1 MGKYVIVVESGSDVT
16 PELCERYGIVR
27 VPMHVTI
34 GDETVE
40 DGSIDPLEIYS
51 RCNEFGVMPKTSG
64 CAPADF
70 AHVYDRIHAEQP
82 DATILH
88 LAYSEATTCSHQSSK
103 IAAKGRDYVY
113 SMDTRFVSVGQS
125 LVVVETAKYIEA
137 HPDAT
142 VDEIFAFTNSV
153 MDRVLLGFVPTD
165 LAFLKAGGRLSN
177 VAFLGAH
184 LLKIKPCI
192 EVTGG
197 KFVATK
203 KFRGSMLKCARAFI
217 DHMVAKGEIDYSHIG
232 LAYSVGLSQEL
243 RDDMEVYAYDLALRT
258 LPGLRSAVSSR
269 AIAARPPS
277 VRCSRLKRKAW
288 RLSISIA
295 SAAGGLRQPSR
306 RSCVGPNRTIQL
318 TAKPFRHHAYGL
330 E

>member
-64 CAPADF
+64 CSPADF

-103 IAAKGRDYVY
+103 IAAQGRDYVF

-184 LLKIKPCI
+184 LLKI
-192 EVTGG
+192 
-197 KFVATK
+197 
-203 KFRGSMLKCARAFI
+203 
-217 DHMVAKGEIDYSHIG
+217 
-232 LAYSVGLSQEL
+232 
-243 RDDMEVYAYDLALRT
+243 
-258 LPGLRSAVSSR
+258 
-269 AIAARPPS
+269 
-277 VRCSRLKRKAW
+277 
-288 RLSISIA
+288 
-295 SAAGGLRQPSR
+295 
-306 RSCVGPNRTIQL
+306 
-318 TAKPFRHHAYGL
+318 
-330 E
+330 

>member
-88 LAYSEATTCSHQSSK
+88 LAYSEVTTCSHQSSK
-103 IAAKGRDYVY
+103 IAAKGRDYVF

-125 LVVVETAKYIEA
+125 LVAVETAKYIEA

-142 VDEIFAFTNSV
+142 VDELMQIMPGPDF
-153 MDRVLLGFVPTD
+153 PTG
-165 LAFLKAGGRLSN
+165 AIIMGSAG
-177 VAFLGAH
+177 
-184 LLKIKPCI
+184 IKQSY
-192 EVTGG
+192 ETG
-197 KFVATK
+197 
-203 KFRGSMLKCARAFI
+203 RGSITVRAKAHVESTKTGRSRLVFTEIPYMVNKGTLQEKIAQLVNDKRIEGISDMRDESNQKGIRLVIELK
-217 DHMVAKGEIDYSHIG
+217 KGVIPQVVLNNLYKYTSLQTVSYTH
-232 LAYSVGLSQEL
+232 L
-243 RDDMEVYAYDLALRT
+243 T
-258 LPGLRSAVSSR
+258 LPT
-269 AIAARPPS
+269 ICS
-277 VRCSRLKRKAW
+277 V
-288 RLSISIA
+288 
-295 SAAGGLRQPSR
+295 
-306 RSCVGPNRTIQL
+306 
-318 TAKPFRHHAYGL
+318 
-330 E
+330 

>member
-1 MGKYVIVVESGSDVT
+1 MVMGKYVIVVESGSDVT

-64 CAPADF
+64 CSPADF

-88 LAYSEATTCSHQSSK
+88 LAYSEVTTCSHQSSK
-103 IAAKGRDYVY
+103 IAAANRDYVF

-125 LVVVETAKYIEA
+125 LVAVETAKYIEA

-217 DHMVAKGEIDYSHIG
+217 DHMVAKGDIDYSHIG
-232 LAYSVGLSQEL
+232 LAYSVGLSEEL
-243 RDDMEVYAYDLALRT
+243 RGDMEAYAHELGFEDITWTQVGGVISSHCGPTAFGAVLT
-258 LPGLRSAVSSR
+258 L
-269 AIAARPPS
+269 
-277 VRCSRLKRKAW
+277 KA
-288 RLSISIA
+288 
-295 SAAGGLRQPSR
+295 
-306 RSCVGPNRTIQL
+306 
-318 TAKPFRHHAYGL
+318 
-330 E
+330 

>member
-1 MGKYVIVVESGSDVT
+1 MIMGKYVIVVESGSDVT

-103 IAAKGRDYVY
+103 IAAKGRDYVF

-125 LVVVETAKYIEA
+125 LVAVETAKYIEA

-177 VAFLGAH
+177 AAFLGAH

-203 KFRGSMLKCARAFI
+203 KLRGSMLKCARAFI
-217 DHMVAKGEIDYSHIG
+217 DHMVAKGDIDYSHIG
-232 LAYSVGLSQEL
+232 LAYSVGLS
-243 RDDMEVYAYDLALRT
+243 RSCATTWKSMRTTWALRT
-258 LPGLRSAVSSR
+258 LPGRRLAASSR

-277 VRCSRLKRKAW
+277 ARCSRLRRKGRRRAFSS
-288 RLSISIA
+288 LT
-295 SAAGGLRQPSR
+295 SR
-306 RSCVGPNRTIQL
+306 RSPQ
-318 TAKPFRHHAYGL
+318 PW
-330 E
+330 

>member
-1 MGKYVIVVESGSDVT
+1 MLCARGGVSLALCRRCATVRRRVPCIEKPMSRWVVIIMGKYVIVVESGSDVT

-103 IAAKGRDYVY
+103 IAAQGRDYVF

-142 VDEIFAFTNSV
+142 VDEIFAYTNSV

-184 LLKIKPCI
+184 LLKIKP
-192 EVTGG
+192 
-197 KFVATK
+197 
-203 KFRGSMLKCARAFI
+203 
-217 DHMVAKGEIDYSHIG
+217 
-232 LAYSVGLSQEL
+232 
-243 RDDMEVYAYDLALRT
+243 ALR
-258 LPGLRSAVSSR
+258 
-269 AIAARPPS
+269 
-277 VRCSRLKRKAW
+277 
-288 RLSISIA
+288 
-295 SAAGGLRQPSR
+295 
-306 RSCVGPNRTIQL
+306 
-318 TAKPFRHHAYGL
+318 
-330 E
+330 

>member
-1 MGKYVIVVESGSDVT
+1 MIRMGKYVIVVESGSDVT

-51 RCNEFGVMPKTSG
+51 RCNELDVMPKTSG

-125 LVVVETAKYIEA
+125 LIAVETAKYIEA

-165 LAFLKAGGRLSN
+165 LAFLKAGG
-177 VAFLGAH
+177 
-184 LLKIKPCI
+184 
-192 EVTGG
+192 

-232 LAYSVGLSQEL
+232 LAYSVGLSEEL
-243 RDDMEVYAYDLALRT
+243 RDDMEVYAHDLGFKDVTWTQVGGVISSHCGPTAFGAVLT
-258 LPGLRSAVSSR
+258 L
-269 AIAARPPS
+269 
-277 VRCSRLKRKAW
+277 KA
-288 RLSISIA
+288 
-295 SAAGGLRQPSR
+295 
-306 RSCVGPNRTIQL
+306 
-318 TAKPFRHHAYGL
+318 
-330 E
+330 

>member
-103 IAAKGRDYVY
+103 IAAKGRDYVF

-153 MDRVLLGFVPTD
+153 MAACCWALFLPILPFLRRAVACPTSHS
-165 LAFLKAGGRLSN
+165 LAP
-177 VAFLGAH
+177 
-184 LLKIKPCI
+184 I
-192 EVTGG
+192 
-197 KFVATK
+197 
-203 KFRGSMLKCARAFI
+203 
-217 DHMVAKGEIDYSHIG
+217 
-232 LAYSVGLSQEL
+232 
-243 RDDMEVYAYDLALRT
+243 
-258 LPGLRSAVSSR
+258 
-269 AIAARPPS
+269 
-277 VRCSRLKRKAW
+277 CSRLSPA
-288 RLSISIA
+288 
-295 SAAGGLRQPSR
+295 LR
-306 RSCVGPNRTIQL
+306 
-318 TAKPFRHHAYGL
+318 
-330 E
+330 

>member
-82 DATILH
+82 DATMF
-88 LAYSEATTCSHQSSK
+88 
-103 IAAKGRDYVY
+103 

-243 RDDMEVYAYDLALRT
+243 RDDMEVYAHDLGFKDVTWTQVGGVISSHCGPTAFGAVLT
-258 LPGLRSAVSSR
+258 L
-269 AIAARPPS
+269 
-277 VRCSRLKRKAW
+277 KA
-288 RLSISIA
+288 
-295 SAAGGLRQPSR
+295 
-306 RSCVGPNRTIQL
+306 
-318 TAKPFRHHAYGL
+318 
-330 E
+330 

>member
-51 RCNEFGVMPKTSG
+51 RCNELGVMPKTSG

-88 LAYSEATTCSHQSSK
+88 LAYSEVTTCSHQSSK
-103 IAAKGRDYVY
+103 IAAKGRDYVF

-125 LVVVETAKYIEA
+125 LVAVETAKYIEA

-203 KFRGSMLKCARAFI
+203 
-217 DHMVAKGEIDYSHIG
+217 
-232 LAYSVGLSQEL
+232 
-243 RDDMEVYAYDLALRT
+243 
-258 LPGLRSAVSSR
+258 
-269 AIAARPPS
+269 
-277 VRCSRLKRKAW
+277 
-288 RLSISIA
+288 
-295 SAAGGLRQPSR
+295 
-306 RSCVGPNRTIQL
+306 
-318 TAKPFRHHAYGL
+318 
-330 E
+330 

>member
-1 MGKYVIVVESGSDVT
+1 MGKYIIVVESGSDVT

-142 VDEIFAFTNSV
+142 VDEIFAFANSV

-232 LAYSVGLSQEL
+232 LAYSVVFPRSCATTWKS
-243 RDDMEVYAYDLALRT
+243 MHTILALRT
-258 LPGLRSAVSSR
+258 LPGLRSAASSR

-277 VRCSRLKRKAW
+277 ARCSRLRRKAW
-288 RLSISIA
+288 SLSISIA
-295 SAAGGLRQPSR
+295 SAVGGLR
-306 RSCVGPNRTIQL
+306 
-318 TAKPFRHHAYGL
+318 
-330 E
+330 

>member
-1 MGKYVIVVESGSDVT
+1 
-16 PELCERYGIVR
+16 
-27 VPMHVTI
+27 
-34 GDETVE
+34 
-40 DGSIDPLEIYS
+40 
-51 RCNEFGVMPKTSG
+51 MP
-64 CAPADF
+64 
-70 AHVYDRIHAEQP
+70 
-82 DATILH
+82 
-88 LAYSEATTCSHQSSK
+88 SSPTRLFC
-103 IAAKGRDYVY
+103 I
-113 SMDTRFVSVGQS
+113 SRFVSVGQS

-232 LAYSVGLSQEL
+232 LAYSVGLSEEL
-243 RDDMEVYAYDLALRT
+243 RDDLGFKDVTWTQVGGVISSHCGPTAFGAVLT
-258 LPGLRSAVSSR
+258 L
-269 AIAARPPS
+269 
-277 VRCSRLKRKAW
+277 KA
-288 RLSISIA
+288 
-295 SAAGGLRQPSR
+295 
-306 RSCVGPNRTIQL
+306 
-318 TAKPFRHHAYGL
+318 
-330 E
+330 